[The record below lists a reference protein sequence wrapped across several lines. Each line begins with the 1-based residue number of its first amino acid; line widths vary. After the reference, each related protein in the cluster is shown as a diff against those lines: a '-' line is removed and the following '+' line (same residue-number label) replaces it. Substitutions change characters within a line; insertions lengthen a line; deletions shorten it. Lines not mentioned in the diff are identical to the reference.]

1 MVRVRMAEPGDEH
14 PLAVSGARTVR
25 AVPAHQ
31 PALHPVGW
39 YRLAQHRQ
47 DAVSQAGTATSTSF
61 WTCFPHSI
69 GPLPPCTRRVLC
81 STRKRCSSSA
91 DWALESDGVTN
102 LGLQVQLALISAARN
117 EDPEAFAF
125 VLNSGQLIDC
135 MVAQAALSGGK
146 RHALS
151 APTVVLRLF
160 YGCSTVALKVAL
172 VRPYPS

>member
-1 MVRVRMAEPGDEH
+1 
-14 PLAVSGARTVR
+14 
-25 AVPAHQ
+25 
-31 PALHPVGW
+31 
-39 YRLAQHRQ
+39 
-47 DAVSQAGTATSTSF
+47 
-61 WTCFPHSI
+61 
-69 GPLPPCTRRVLC
+69 
-81 STRKRCSSSA
+81 
-91 DWALESDGVTN
+91 LESDGVSN

-160 YGCSTVALKVAL
+160 
-172 VRPYPS
+172 